1 MNYVVL
7 HDASFLYYFID
18 LVIVLMVLGGIRFFS
33 GTLAST
39 SLTDTVSKEDNFAM
53 GISMA
58 GALIGV
64 SIMLM
69 GAVAGEA
76 GTDPVHEIILMFSYG
91 FAGLALMWLTH
102 QVFDYIS
109 LPEISVK
116 EQLHKDNVAVGLVDA
131 GNMIATAIILRA
143 LMSWVEGNSLIGL
156 LALLGGY
163 IVSQIILYLATRYRA
178 TVFSHHYPDRTLA
191 QEIADGN
198 LALAVRFTG
207 HRIGV
212 ALAVTA
218 SSGIVVYNAGD
229 LTTSLLAWSGI
240 ALLMFLIQTIV
251 SLVARFIILPGINI
265 SEEVVDQRN
274 VAIGALE
281 AAIYIAVGLIFVG
294 LFG

>member
-18 LVIVLMVLGGIRFFS
+18 LVIVLMVLGSIRFFS
-33 GTLAST
+33 GALAST
-39 SLTDTVSKEDNFAM
+39 SLTDTVSKQDNFAM

-131 GNMIATAIILRA
+131 GNMIAAAIILRA
-143 LMSWVEGNSLIGL
+143 LMSWVEGSSLIGL
-156 LALLGGY
+156 VALLGGY
-163 IVSQIILYLATRYRA
+163 VASQVILYLATRYRA
-178 TVFSHHYPDRTLA
+178 TVFSRHYPGRTLA

-198 LALAVRFTG
+198 VALAVRFTG

-229 LTTSLLAWSGI
+229 LPTSLLAWSGI

-265 SEEVVDQRN
+265 SEEVIDQRN